1 MSPEHIVSIPKV
13 KMNILEQLSIS
24 QGMIRRERK
33 RKRPEREKVRVK
45 KRGVK
50 TRREDLRRRGI

>member
-13 KMNILEQLSIS
+13 KMNTLEQLSIS

-33 RKRPEREKVRVK
+33 RKRPEREK
-45 KRGVK
+45 
-50 TRREDLRRRGI
+50 